1 MKKNNSYLTDDEI
14 DLSDIIKS
22 LWREKILILF
32 ISIICGL
39 FGYLFASFQ
48 PQNFKTEIKLK
59 NPPYQL
65 FESYSYLIN
74 NNNQKTTTTTT
85 TTTTTIIIKTTNVAE
100 KFFSDFNL
108 NFLSLD
114 NVESF
119 VEESQGLD
127 NFKRYL
133 KSKNIT
139 AKKYFIDK
147 LGIVKEK
154 NIIISNKYF
163 LVFEKNLDGD
173 IFFNNYVEF
182 IKKKSVTEFKKNLK
196 LTIENRINSYE
207 QALETAKLINLENPI
222 LKSLNNQNQAVNEP
236 EDLFYKGSK
245 LLSLEINYLK
255 RLLIKLENEQFN
267 FEIILDKASPPL
279 LQNASVSLFFVSG
292 LILGFLL
299 SLAIIFLRNV
309 LKK

>member
-1 MKKNNSYLTDDEI
+1 MKKNNSYLADDEI

-85 TTTTTIIIKTTNVAE
+85 TTIITIIKTTNVAE

>member
-1 MKKNNSYLTDDEI
+1 MKKNNSYLADDEI

-74 NNNQKTTTTTT
+74 NNNQTTTT
-85 TTTTTIIIKTTNVAE
+85 TTTTTITIIKTTNVAE